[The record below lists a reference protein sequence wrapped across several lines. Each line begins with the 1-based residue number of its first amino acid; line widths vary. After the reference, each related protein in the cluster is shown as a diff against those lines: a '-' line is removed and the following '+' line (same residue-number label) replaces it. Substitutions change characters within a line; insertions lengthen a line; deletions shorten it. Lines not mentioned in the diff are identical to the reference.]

1 MQPKDIRNLMESY
14 HSIYESKMEYL
25 EKGQSPTPGGKER
38 SKPSAIPPRPRKGTP
53 ITSLPE
59 SEKYDMV
66 LNHLIDEGF
75 ASSEENAEKIISVM
89 SENWIDS
96 IIEQMVVNVAD
107 VKGGTPAA
115 KFAAAGKTNKDGKP
129 MYTPGTGVGADF
141 KLKGV

>member
-25 EKGQSPTPGGKER
+25 EKGQSPTPGGKEK
-38 SKPSAIPPRPRKGTP
+38 SKPSGIPPRRKGTP

-96 IIEQMVVNVAD
+96 IIEQ
-107 VKGGTPAA
+107 
-115 KFAAAGKTNKDGKP
+115 
-129 MYTPGTGVGADF
+129 
-141 KLKGV
+141 KGV